1 MGYIDLTDIDS
12 ILDQLQ
18 PDEHQFLR
26 DILEHYSQRGP
37 TMDMEDF
44 VAEMAVQMRNTTM
57 GPLSALSARRRA
69 ANPEQVFRSC
79 TWSDIPVCLSIPVC
93 ASGFDFGLAVLLSVW
108 FILVLAFPGLGLGQ
122 I

>member
-69 ANPEQVFRSC
+69 AC
-79 TWSDIPVCLSIPVC
+79 TPC
-93 ASGFDFGLAVLLSVW
+93 
-108 FILVLAFPGLGLGQ
+108 
-122 I
+122 